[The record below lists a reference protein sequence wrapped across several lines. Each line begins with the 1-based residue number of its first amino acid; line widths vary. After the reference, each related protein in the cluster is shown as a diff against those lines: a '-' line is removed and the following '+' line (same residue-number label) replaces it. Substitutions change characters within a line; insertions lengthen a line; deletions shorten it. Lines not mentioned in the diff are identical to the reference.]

1 VAETREGL
9 NRWLTRHFSLR
20 LHMTLIL
27 VATFAVGLLTVHG
40 LFAIHVAKL
49 WMRYAIAIV
58 VAYGAFLGLLKIWLI
73 YFAICIRHAH
83 GKSSSDG
90 VDISDFCD
98 FSGGGSS
105 SGSSSSVSELGSGG
119 GRFGGGGASAS
130 WGTAEPQ
137 PVIAAPIRTAS
148 VSTAS
153 HGSSSSSGGGFGLD
167 LDGDEIV
174 LVLIIIA
181 VAAAIIGAGAYL
193 IWAAPTILGDTA
205 FNAVLASA
213 LIHKTKKVSHPE
225 WVGSVLRATAIPF
238 SIVFALTILMGW
250 YAQHICPSAMRVRDA
265 IHCASRR

>member
-1 VAETREGL
+1 VAETRDRL
-9 NRWLTRHFSLR
+9 NQWLTKHFSLR

-49 WMRYAIAIV
+49 WMRYAIAVI

-73 YFAICIRHAH
+73 YFGICIRHAH
-83 GKSSSDG
+83 GNGSSGG

-105 SGSSSSVSELGSGG
+105 SGSSSSISDLSSGG
-119 GRFGGGGASAS
+119 GKFGGGGASGS

-137 PVIAAPIRTAS
+137 QIIADPVKS
-148 VSTAS
+148 
-153 HGSSSSSGGGFGLD
+153 GGGSSSGGGFGGLD
-167 LDGDEIV
+167 LDGDEMI
-174 LVLIIIA
+174 LVLIVIA
-181 VAAAIIGAGAYL
+181 VAAAVIGAGAYL

-225 WVGSVLRATAIPF
+225 WVGSVLHATAIPF
-238 SIVFALTILMGW
+238 AIVFALTILMGW
-250 YAQHICPSAMRVRDA
+250 YAQHICPSALRVRDA
-265 IHCASRR
+265 IYCASRP

>member
-1 VAETREGL
+1 VAETRDRL
-9 NRWLTRHFSLR
+9 NRWLTKHFSLR

-49 WMRYAIAIV
+49 WMRYAIAVI
-58 VAYGAFLGLLKIWLI
+58 VAYGAFLGLLKIWLV

-83 GKSSSDG
+83 GNSSSVGG

-98 FSGGGSS
+98 FSGSGSS
-105 SGSSSSVSELGSGG
+105 SGSSSVSELSSGG
-119 GRFGGGGASAS
+119 GKFGGGGASGS

-137 PVIAAPIRTAS
+137 AVVVAPSHAS
-148 VSTAS
+148 SS
-153 HGSSSSSGGGFGLD
+153 GSSSGGFGLD

-225 WVGSVLRATAIPF
+225 WVGSVVHATAIPF
-238 SIVFALTILMGW
+238 AIVFALTVLMGW
-250 YAQHICPSAMRVRDA
+250 YAQHICPSALRVRDA

>member
-1 VAETREGL
+1 VAETRERL
-9 NRWLTRHFSLR
+9 NGWLTRHFSLR

-49 WMRYAIAIV
+49 WMRYAIGVI

-83 GKSSSDG
+83 GKSSSGG

-98 FSGGGSS
+98 FSGSGSS
-105 SGSSSSVSELGSGG
+105 GGSSSSVSELGSGG
-119 GRFGGGGASAS
+119 GKFGGGGASGS
-130 WGTAEPQ
+130 WGTAKPQ
-137 PVIAAPIRTAS
+137 PVIVAPVQQAS
-148 VSTAS
+148 ASTTS
-153 HGSSSSSGGGFGLD
+153 HGGTSSGSGFGLD
-167 LDGDEIV
+167 LYGDEIV

-181 VAAAIIGAGAYL
+181 VAFAIIGAGAYL
-193 IWAAPTILGDTA
+193 IWAAPTILSDTA

-225 WVGSVLRATAIPF
+225 WVGSVVHATAIPF

>member
-1 VAETREGL
+1 
-9 NRWLTRHFSLR
+9 
-20 LHMTLIL
+20 MTVIL

-49 WMRYAIAIV
+49 WMRYALAVI
-58 VAYGAFLGLLKIWLI
+58 VAYAAFLGLLKIWLV

-83 GKSSSDG
+83 GESGG

-98 FSGGGSS
+98 FSGAGSS

-119 GRFGGGGASAS
+119 GKFGGGGASAN
-130 WGTAEPQ
+130 WGTGEPQ
-137 PVIAAPIRTAS
+137 PVVVAPMQQASASTSSSS
-148 VSTAS
+148 VS
-153 HGSSSSSGGGFGLD
+153 HGSSSGGGFGLD

-174 LVLIIIA
+174 LVIIVIA
-181 VAAAIIGAGAYL
+181 VAFAIIGAGAYL

-213 LIHKTKKVSHPE
+213 LIHKTRKVSHPE
-225 WVGSVLRATAIPF
+225 WVGSVLHATAIPF

>member
-1 VAETREGL
+1 MAETRERL
-9 NRWLTRHFSLR
+9 NGWLTRHFSLR

-49 WMRYAIAIV
+49 WMRYAIGVI
-58 VAYGAFLGLLKIWLI
+58 VAYGAFLGLVKIWLI

-83 GKSSSDG
+83 GKSSSGG

-98 FSGGGSS
+98 FSGSGSS
-105 SGSSSSVSELGSGG
+105 GGSSSSVSELGSGG
-119 GRFGGGGASAS
+119 GKFGGGGASGS

-137 PVIAAPIRTAS
+137 PIVVAPVQQAS
-148 VSTAS
+148 ASTAS
-153 HGSSSSSGGGFGLD
+153 HGGSSSGSGFGLD

-181 VAAAIIGAGAYL
+181 VAVAIIGAGAYL

-225 WVGSVLRATAIPF
+225 WVGSVVHATAIPF
-238 SIVFALTILMGW
+238 AVVFALTILMGW

>member
-1 VAETREGL
+1 VAETRDRL
-9 NRWLTRHFSLR
+9 NGWLAKHFSLR

-49 WMRYAIAIV
+49 WMRYAIAVI
-58 VAYGAFLGLLKIWLI
+58 VAYGAFLGLLKIWLF

-83 GKSSSDG
+83 GQSSSG
-90 VDISDFCD
+90 GGGDIGDFCD
-98 FSGGGSS
+98 FSSGGSS
-105 SGSSSSVSELGSGG
+105 LGTSSSVSELRSGG
-119 GRFGGGGASAS
+119 GKFGGAGASGS

-137 PVIAAPIRTAS
+137 PVIAVP
-148 VSTAS
+148 VK
-153 HGSSSSSGGGFGLD
+153 SSGGSGGGFGGLD

-174 LVLIIIA
+174 LVLIIVA

-193 IWAAPTILGDTA
+193 IWAAPTILSDTA

-225 WVGSVLRATAIPF
+225 WVGSVLHATAIPF
-238 SIVFALTILMGW
+238 AIVFALTVLMGW
-250 YAQHICPSAMRVRDA
+250 YAQHICPSALRVRDA
-265 IHCASRR
+265 IHCTSR

>member
-1 VAETREGL
+1 VAETRDRL
-9 NRWLTRHFSLR
+9 NQWLTKHFSLR

-49 WMRYAIAIV
+49 WMRYAIAVI
-58 VAYGAFLGLLKIWLI
+58 VAYGAFLGLLKMWLL

-83 GKSSSDG
+83 GKSSSGGG

-98 FSGGGSS
+98 FSSGGSS
-105 SGSSSSVSELGSGG
+105 SGSSSSISDLSTGG
-119 GRFGGGGASAS
+119 GKFGGGGASGS
-130 WGTAEPQ
+130 WGSAEPQ
-137 PVIAAPIRTAS
+137 PVVAVPVKS
-148 VSTAS
+148 SGG
-153 HGSSSSSGGGFGLD
+153 GSSSSSGFGLD

-193 IWAAPTILGDTA
+193 IWAAPTILSDTA

-225 WVGSVLRATAIPF
+225 WVGSVVHATAIPF
-238 SIVFALTILMGW
+238 AIVFALTVLMGW
-250 YAQHICPSAMRVRDA
+250 YAQHICPSALRVRDA
-265 IHCASRR
+265 IHCSSR

>member
-1 VAETREGL
+1 VAETRERL
-9 NRWLTRHFSLR
+9 NTWLAKHFSLR
-20 LHMTLIL
+20 LHMTVIL

-49 WMRYAIAIV
+49 WMRYAIAVI
-58 VAYGAFLGLLKIWLI
+58 VAYAAFLGLLKIWLV

-83 GKSSSDG
+83 GQSGG

-119 GRFGGGGASAS
+119 GKFGGGGASAN

-137 PVIAAPIRTAS
+137 PVIAAPVKS
-148 VSTAS
+148 S
-153 HGSSSSSGGGFGLD
+153 GSSSVGDFGLD

-174 LVLIIIA
+174 LVIIVIA
-181 VAAAIIGAGAYL
+181 VAFAVIGAGAYL

-225 WVGSVLRATAIPF
+225 WVGSVLHATAIPF
-238 SIVFALTILMGW
+238 SMVFALTILMGW

-265 IHCASRR
+265 IHCASGR

>member
-1 VAETREGL
+1 VAETRDRL
-9 NRWLTRHFSLR
+9 NAWLAKHFSLR

-49 WMRYAIAIV
+49 WMRYAIAVI
-58 VAYGAFLGLLKIWLI
+58 VAYGAFLGLLKIWLF

-83 GKSSSDG
+83 GKSSSG
-90 VDISDFCD
+90 GADISDFCD

-105 SGSSSSVSELGSGG
+105 SGSSSSISDLSSGG
-119 GRFGGGGASAS
+119 GKFGGGGASGS

-137 PVIAAPIRTAS
+137 PVITAPLKS
-148 VSTAS
+148 
-153 HGSSSSSGGGFGLD
+153 GSSSGGGFSLD

-181 VAAAIIGAGAYL
+181 VAAAIIGVGAYL
-193 IWAAPTILGDTA
+193 IWAAPTILSDTA

-213 LIHKTKKVSHPE
+213 LIRKTKKVSHPE
-225 WVGSVLRATAIPF
+225 WVGSVVHATAIPF
-238 SIVFALTILMGW
+238 TIVFAFTVLMGW
-250 YAQHICPSAMRVRDA
+250 YAQHICPSALRVRDA
-265 IHCASRR
+265 IHCGSGR

>member
-1 VAETREGL
+1 
-9 NRWLTRHFSLR
+9 
-20 LHMTLIL
+20 MTLIL

-49 WMRYAIAIV
+49 WMRYAIAVV

-83 GKSSSDG
+83 GKNSSGG

-98 FSGGGSS
+98 FSGGGTS

-119 GRFGGGGASAS
+119 GKFGGGGASAS
-130 WGTAEPQ
+130 WGTGEPQ
-137 PVIAAPIRTAS
+137 PVIVAPMRQAS
-148 VSTAS
+148 ASTAS
-153 HGSSSSSGGGFGLD
+153 HGGSSSSSGFGLD

-181 VAAAIIGAGAYL
+181 VAFAIIGAGAYL

-225 WVGSVLRATAIPF
+225 WVGSVLHATAMPF

-265 IHCASRR
+265 IHCASGR

>member
-1 VAETREGL
+1 VAETRDRL
-9 NRWLTRHFSLR
+9 NGWLAKHFSLR

-49 WMRYAIAIV
+49 WMRYAIAVI
-58 VAYGAFLGLLKIWLI
+58 VAYGAFLGLLKIWLF

-83 GKSSSDG
+83 GQSSSG
-90 VDISDFCD
+90 GGGDISDFCD
-98 FSGGGSS
+98 FSSGGSS
-105 SGSSSSVSELGSGG
+105 GGSSSSVSELSSGG
-119 GRFGGGGASAS
+119 GKFGGGGASGS

-137 PVIAAPIRTAS
+137 PVIAVP
-148 VSTAS
+148 VK
-153 HGSSSSSGGGFGLD
+153 SSGGSGGGLGGLD

-174 LVLIIIA
+174 LVLIIVA

-193 IWAAPTILGDTA
+193 IWAAPTILSDTA

-225 WVGSVLRATAIPF
+225 WVGSVLHATATPF
-238 SIVFALTILMGW
+238 AIVFALTVLMGW
-250 YAQHICPSAMRVRDA
+250 YAQHICPSALRVRDA
-265 IHCASRR
+265 IHCTSR